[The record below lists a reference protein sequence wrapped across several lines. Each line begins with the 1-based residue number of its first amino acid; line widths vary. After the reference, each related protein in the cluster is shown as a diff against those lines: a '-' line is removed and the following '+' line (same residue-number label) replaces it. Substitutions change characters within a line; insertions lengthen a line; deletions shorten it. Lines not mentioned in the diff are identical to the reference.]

1 MGRRMVLESG
11 SAPSAI
17 EKMRKKGP
25 LEGEGSVPEANVFA
39 LRAFGGQLLGF
50 QRVFILLLSVAMM
63 TALAGLTATSA
74 EADQVPDNS
83 YNPPIENPAYP
94 QNSGPVVTIDEAHFN
109 FHTMEGRYGPFA
121 TLLQRDGYVV
131 RPSTAQFSA
140 QSLQGVDILV
150 IANPLS
156 ESNAVQEPNYSS
168 PTPSAFTDAEIQAV
182 RTWVENGGSLW
193 LIADHFPWPGA
204 TDNLASAF
212 GVHMLN
218 GYAMR
223 ESSNDPNFYFR
234 RSGGTEIL
242 SDNVISNGRTA
253 AERVNNQVMNFTGS
267 AFQVDQDR
275 NALPLLTLGPGVV
288 SIMATQSWTWDRKT
302 PRIPV
307 EGYYQGAALRVG
319 QGRVAVFGEAAMFTA
334 QLKDGT
340 PMGMNAPGAEENYK
354 FVLNVSHW
362 LSGLLDPATGTIDTN
377 ITSGPSGPTNSTSAT
392 FGFSSTQEG
401 SIFECSLDGAV
412 FSQCASPKDYTGLA
426 NGSHT
431 FRVRAIDA
439 AGNADPSPAA
449 RTWTVDTTRPTITI
463 TTPTNGG
470 TYSLNQVVNANYS
483 CQDTSG
489 GTGLKSCQGTVA
501 NGSAIDTASTG
512 TKTFTVVATDNAGNQ
527 QSVNHTYSVAAS
539 VPSDCTIVGTIGN
552 DTLNGTPQADVIC
565 GLEGN
570 DTINS
575 SGGNDIMRGG
585 PGGDT
590 LVDLS
595 GTDNLLGGLGA
606 DHLNAQDGARL
617 DRVDG
622 GDGVDSCSADG
633 RDKVSGCP

>member
-1 MGRRMVLESG
+1 
-11 SAPSAI
+11 
-17 EKMRKKGP
+17 
-25 LEGEGSVPEANVFA
+25 
-39 LRAFGGQLLGF
+39 
-50 QRVFILLLSVAMM
+50 VFILLLSVAIM
-63 TALAGLTATSA
+63 TVLAALTAARA

-94 QNSGPVVTIDEAHFN
+94 QNSGPVVAIDEAHNN
-109 FHTMEGRYGPFA
+109 FHTMEGRYKPFA

-131 RPSTAQFSA
+131 RPSTSQFSA
-140 QSLQGVDILV
+140 QSLQDVDILV

-156 ESNAVQEPNYSS
+156 ETNVAQVPNYSL

-212 GVHMLN
+212 GIHMLN

-223 ESSNDPNFYFR
+223 ESSKDSNFYFR

-242 SDNVISNGRTA
+242 ADNVISNGRTA
-253 AERVNNQVMNFTGS
+253 AERINNQVMNFTGH
-267 AFQVDQDR
+267 AFQVDADR
-275 NALPLLTLGPGVV
+275 NALPLLNLGPGVV
-288 SIMATQSWTWDRKT
+288 SIMATKSWQWDRNT

-307 EGYYQGAALRVG
+307 EGYYQGAAFRVG
-319 QGRVAVFGEAAMFTA
+319 QGRVAVFGEAAMFSA

-340 PMGMNAPGAEENYK
+340 RMGMNSTGAEENYK

-377 ITSGPSGPTNSTSAT
+377 ITSGPSGSVNSTSAT
-392 FGFSSTQEG
+392 FGFSSNQEG
-401 SIFECSLDGAV
+401 STFECSLDGAN
-412 FSQCASPKDYTGLA
+412 FSQCTSPKDYTGLA
-426 NGSHT
+426 DGSHT
-431 FRVRAIDA
+431 FRVRAIDS
-439 AGNADPSPAA
+439 AGNADSSPAV
-449 RTWTVDTTRPTITI
+449 RTWTVETTNVDTTKPTITI
-463 TTPTNGG
+463 TTPANGG
-470 TYSLNQVVNANYS
+470 TYSLNQVVNASYS
-483 CQDTSG
+483 CQDEAG
-489 GTGLKSCQGTVA
+489 GSGLKSCQGPVA

-527 QSVNHTYSVAAS
+527 QSVTSTYSVAAS
-539 VPSDCTIVGTIGN
+539 VPSDCTIVGTSGN

-565 GLEGN
+565 GLEGD

-575 SGGNDIMRGG
+575 SGGNDTLSGG

-606 DHLNAQDGARL
+606 DRLNTQDGARN
-617 DRVDG
+617 DRVQG
-622 GDGVDSCSADG
+622 GDGVDTCTAD
-633 RDKVSGCP
+633 RQDKVSGCP